1 MKKWVL
7 IILILLVVA
16 SVLYYFFFRKYETYP
31 YEVVKKYPDFEIR
44 KYEAALFTSVDLNS
58 VDYQST
64 SSRGFRILA
73 GYIFGGNETNE
84 KIAMTTPVLM
94 NMGEEGTKMQF
105 LVPAKYSKES
115 LPKPNNANIL
125 FEQQPP
131 RTVAVIRFGG
141 WSNDE
146 KIEKY
151 RQKLEAALKKEGLS
165 HKGGFTYM
173 GYNAPFDFIGR
184 RNEVM
189 VELL

>member
-1 MKKWVL
+1 MKKWVFVIL
-7 IILILLVVA
+7 IIVGVL

-31 YEVVKKYPDFEIR
+31 YEVVKKYSNFEIR

-64 SSRGFRILA
+64 SSQGFRILA
-73 GYIFGGNETNE
+73 GYIFGGNESNE

-94 NMGEEGTKMQF
+94 NIKEESTKMQF
-105 LVPAKYSKES
+105 LVPTKYSEAS
-115 LPKPNNANIL
+115 LPKPNNTTIQ

-141 WSNDE
+141 WSNDN
-146 KIEKY
+146 KIKEY
-151 RQKLEAALKKEGLS
+151 RQKLEVALAKQGLS
-165 HKGGFTYM
+165 HKGGYTYM

-184 RNEVM
+184 RNEIM